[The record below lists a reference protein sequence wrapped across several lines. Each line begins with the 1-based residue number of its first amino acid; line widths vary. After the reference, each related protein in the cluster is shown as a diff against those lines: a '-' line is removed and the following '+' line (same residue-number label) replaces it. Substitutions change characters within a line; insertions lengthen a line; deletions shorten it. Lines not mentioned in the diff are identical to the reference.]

1 MNLNFVLNVKF
12 YLMINLKNMVLL
24 SLILKFL
31 EYQNLNILLLHK
43 QQYLCKHCNKAFTVS
58 TSIVSYACHIFNN
71 TKEKIVVDL
80 TKKSSEKDIAEDNDL
95 SSNTVEKVIDSY
107 YDTIKLFKN

>member
-1 MNLNFVLNVKF
+1 
-12 YLMINLKNMVLL
+12 MVLL

-43 QQYLCKHCNKAFTVS
+43 QQYLCKRCNKAFTVS